1 MPEALPEFRYHPD
14 PIATGSI
21 VESDATCRVC
31 VEVRGYIYAGP
42 TYGEDD
48 LTDEVC
54 PWCIANGDAHEEY
67 EVEFV
72 DSAAIGGGDE
82 DWPEVDDEI
91 IEEVAFRTPG
101 FNGWQQERWFTHC
114 DDAGAFLGPMSKAEL
129 QALGPKAVSAIQ
141 QSTGLEGQDWQRL
154 FNALKREKAPT
165 AFVFRCLHCGA
176 YGGYTDAL

>member
-1 MPEALPEFRYHPD
+1 MAEPLPEFRYHPD

-21 VESDATCRVC
+21 VESDATCRCC
-31 VEVRGYIYAGP
+31 VEARGYIYTGP

-54 PWCIANGDAHEEY
+54 PWCIASGEAHEEY

-72 DSAAIGGGDE
+72 DSASIGGED
-82 DWPEVDDEI
+82 DWPEVSDEV

-101 FNGWQQERWFTHC
+101 FSAWQQERWFTHC
-114 DDAGAFLGPMSKAEL
+114 DDAGAFLGPMGKAEL

-141 QSTGLEGQDWQRL
+141 KSTELEGQDWQRML
-154 FNALKREKAPT
+154 NSLKRDKGPT
-165 AFVFRCLHCGA
+165 AYVFRCLHCGQF
-176 YGGYTDAL
+176 GGYTDSL